1 MTEFLSDYAYFK
13 NSYEAFKSFSKLTPK
28 IKKEM
33 QDLIRQ
39 FNNWYAIEADKGSK
53 EVKQLKSD
61 YYNASL
67 LLVSKKD
74 KMK

>member
-1 MTEFLSDYAYFK
+1 MAEYLSNYNYFK
-13 NSYEAFKSFSKLTPK
+13 NGYEAFKAFSKITPK

-39 FNNWYAIEADKGSK
+39 FNNWYVLEADKSDK
-53 EVKQLKSD
+53 LVKALKAD

-67 LLVSKKD
+67 LLVDKKD
-74 KMK
+74 KKK